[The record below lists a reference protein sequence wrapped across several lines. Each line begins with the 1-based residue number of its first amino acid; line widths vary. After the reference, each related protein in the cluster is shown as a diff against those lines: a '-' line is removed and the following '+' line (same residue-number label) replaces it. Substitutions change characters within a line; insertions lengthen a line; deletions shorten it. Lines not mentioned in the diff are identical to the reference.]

1 MTVVRFEPLADESE
15 IVTHDGTV
23 YLSGQTSCEPANDVA
38 GQTAAILKKI
48 DALLVHAGTGR
59 ERILAA
65 TVCLASGA
73 AFGEFRQAW
82 DAWISP
88 GQLPART
95 LMEAKPIE
103 PGCLVQISVTA
114 AKSYHG

>member
-1 MTVVRFEPLADESE
+1 MTVVRFEPIADESE
-15 IVTHDGTV
+15 IVTHNGTV
-23 YLSGQTSCEPANDVA
+23 YLSGQTSPEPTNDVA
-38 GQTAAILKKI
+38 GQTAAVLKKI
-48 DALLVHAGTGR
+48 DALLMHAGTSK
-59 ERILAA
+59 ERVLSAMI
-65 TVCLASGA
+65 CLANGNM
-73 AFGEFRQAW
+73 FGEFRQAW

-95 LMEAKPIE
+95 LIEAKPIE